1 MFFSAAYL
9 YSYISECDSKIQEL
23 CWTYCTSCPHLHECM
38 LCTFLFEPST
48 QNFLFAPSTLC
59 SFLHT
64 SQPIWRLIV
73 VVGSTIPIK
82 RLRVKTLNPS
92 LDVYIW
98 KMHVNILSLGS
109 VNAICMELR
118 ASTFTTIFEGYNLPS
133 SHLTCLCLPFNKW
146 VNFPI
151 TIDLSTLPCIWS
163 IYTFW
168 CQFLRNTQRQRS
180 FFLDKLTNALF

>member
-82 RLRVKTLNPS
+82 RLRVKTLNTS
-92 LDVYIW
+92 LDVSSSKCPLLDIW

-118 ASTFTTIFEGYNLPS
+118 ASTFVAVFLEVTTYRGSI
-133 SHLTCLCLPFNKW
+133 SHP
-146 VNFPI
+146 NFPI
-151 TIDLSTLPCIWS
+151 TVDYSTLLSIWS
-163 IYTFW
+163 IYSFECW
-168 CQFLRNTQRQRS
+168 FLGSTQR
-180 FFLDKLTNALF
+180 